1 MPRII
6 SLEAEEK
13 FQDHLRRTWGDVWHG
28 NGEKRQGG
36 VWRGGWYDRYDL
48 ILPPPPARIGSED
61 SPLPDPVP
69 IEVIEIPGGLT
80 QEEID
85 TVVGR
90 ALAKAGIVPEDGH
103 PPLQTDPEAE
113 EPPPPK
119 RKGRFQNLEL

>member
-6 SLEAEEK
+6 SLEPEEM
-13 FQDHLRRTWGDVWHG
+13 FQARLRRTWGDVWHEG
-28 NGEKRQGG
+28 GEQRQGG
-36 VWRGGWYDRYDL
+36 VWSGGRYDL
-48 ILPPPPARIGSED
+48 ILPPPPARIGSDD

-69 IEVIEIPGGLT
+69 IEAIEIPGGLT

-90 ALAKAGIVPEDGH
+90 ALAKAGIVPEDSH
-103 PPLQTDPEAE
+103 PPLQTDPEASQ
-113 EPPPPK
+113 K